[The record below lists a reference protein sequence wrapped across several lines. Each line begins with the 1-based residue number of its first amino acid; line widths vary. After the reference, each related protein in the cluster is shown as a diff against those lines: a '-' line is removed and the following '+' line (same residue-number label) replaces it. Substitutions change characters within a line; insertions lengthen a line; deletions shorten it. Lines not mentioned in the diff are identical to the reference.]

1 MKKKHDSRRLI
12 ISRFLLA
19 VYLIL
24 LSVGSVHVHQAQAE
38 LSCMDCYEHVHHDG
52 HFSQWAMNHNDC
64 LICQLLHELFVNPQ
78 ALVFSAIV
86 FATFTFILSA
96 PDFTV
101 SRRVCL
107 PGLRAPP
114 IYGWYNYYQLIT
126 EESYTSEHLQWT
138 KNELSVPY
146 CLYSVLSRC
155 FAPILLTVSRMC
167 SYRKSLSPAS
177 ADSAT
182 R

>member
-24 LSVGSVHVHQAQAE
+24 LSVGSVHVHQSQAE

-64 LICQLLHELFVNPQ
+64 LICQLLHELFINPQ

-114 IYGWYNYYQLIT
+114 IYG
-126 EESYTSEHLQWT
+126 
-138 KNELSVPY
+138 
-146 CLYSVLSRC
+146 
-155 FAPILLTVSRMC
+155 
-167 SYRKSLSPAS
+167 
-177 ADSAT
+177 
-182 R
+182 